1 MEIRPTD
8 SHRPDARRTSAVLTI
23 GTAVA
28 VVCFALAFAVRFVGL
43 VLNADF
49 VATVAVILLLA
60 TPALGLVTTAIELR
74 RIQRPA
80 ALLAVLVLAIL
91 TGATTLAL
99 LVRKRKNDPGRGPG
113 SFNMQAGGAP
123 SPDATREMCLLALSR
138 LYGRRGS
145 GLIAHPAW
153 WLADACQ
160 AIAAVRLRPATP
172 ARD

>member
-1 MEIRPTD
+1 
-8 SHRPDARRTSAVLTI
+8 
-23 GTAVA
+23 
-28 VVCFALAFAVRFVGL
+28 VRFVGL

-99 LVRKRKNDPGRGPG
+99 LVR
-113 SFNMQAGGAP
+113 
-123 SPDATREMCLLALSR
+123 
-138 LYGRRGS
+138 
-145 GLIAHPAW
+145 
-153 WLADACQ
+153 
-160 AIAAVRLRPATP
+160 
-172 ARD
+172 